1 MEKKIKYLREQKG
14 LTQEEL
20 GNLLGLK
27 KATINKYET
36 GTVKSIKHSTIE
48 KMAEIF
54 EVAPASLLGYEPL
67 LSAASSSDNDF
78 QANVGRLIYSARKA
92 KKMSRAELGEKVE
105 LHGTTIKKYED
116 GDIIDLDIQ
125 KLRKFSN
132 ILDIPFLKLIGYDP
146 LPPIPIN
153 NESGISN
160 SLQLSNEEL
169 DFIKQFRQLDKYGRR
184 MLNVVLKTECT
195 RIAEQRL
202 LDKK

>member
-1 MEKKIKYLREQKG
+1 MVMEKKIKYLREQKG

-27 KATINKYET
+27 KAAINKYET
-36 GTVKSIKHSTIE
+36 GVVKSIKHSTIE

-54 EVAPASLLGYEPL
+54 EVTPASLLGYEPL
-67 LSAASSSDNDF
+67 LSSSSDNDF
-78 QANVGRLIYSARKA
+78 QVNVGKLIYSARKA
-92 KKMSRAELGEKVE
+92 KRMTRIELGEKIR
-105 LHGTTIKKYED
+105 LHETTIKKYED
-116 GDIIDLDIQ
+116 GDIINLDIQ
-125 KLRKFSN
+125 KLREFSN

-146 LPPIPIN
+146 LPLTPTN
-153 NESGISN
+153 NKSGISN

-169 DFIKQFRQLDKYGRR
+169 NFIKQFRQLDEYGRR